1 MTNYERGNI
10 ILVPFPFSDQTTT
23 KKRPSVIISSDNYN
37 KISSDVIIMAITS
50 RAEQAFNIG
59 ECFIENWKNA
69 GLLKPSTMKPAIST
83 IEKSLVL
90 KKLGKLPPCDL
101 TSMDEVLRKLIN
113 L

>member
-23 KKRPSVIISSDNYN
+23 KKRPSVIISSDSYN
-37 KISSDVIIMAITS
+37 GISSDIIIMAITS
-50 RAEQAFNIG
+50 STEQTFNIG
-59 ECFIENWKNA
+59 ECFIENWQSA

-90 KKLGKLPPCDL
+90 KQLGRLSPRDL
-101 TSMDEVLRKLIN
+101 TSMDKVLRKLIN